1 MKTGI
6 AVIKDRKVFRI
17 EAPSET
23 KIFNGDRAL

>member
-6 AVIKDRKVFRI
+6 AVIKDRGVFRI